1 MRSFIKALKRYFHTL
16 RYLKLIQFK
25 YRLLRLFPKKI
36 NFKVIKNLP
45 VSSFSD
51 PIWLRNKKETFDGK
65 FFYFLNKKIEYS
77 NEVWSKKFEDVLWS
91 YNCNYLDFINEQTN
105 FDKTQYIHAWI
116 ENTSIE
122 DGISF
127 DPYPTSLRIVNL
139 IKWCL
144 SNENYDEKILNS
156 IYFQTIVLS
165 QNIEWHLLANHII
178 SNLKALIFAG
188 YFFDNDQ
195 SKSWLIDGKKNL
207 LEQLDEQIL
216 DDGAHCELSPMYH
229 NIIVSD
235 LLDLVQINNLSKTKN
250 DQGFDIALNRK
261 INSMLNWSNNMTHPD
276 NEIAFF
282 NDSTFSICPR
292 FDELKEY
299 KNCITKEQFQEE
311 TKNISY
317 MSDSGYISLQTD
329 LGKMIIDVG
338 NIGIDYNPGH
348 AHADSLSFELS
359 INSKRF
365 FVNSG
370 TSTYSRSKLRNFQ
383 RSTKAHNTIE
393 VNHTNSSDV
402 WDIFRVGARAKN
414 INTKLINKDNKII
427 IKSSHNGYKNFIGG
441 NIHQRIWE
449 IEKNKLSIK
458 DKLLGENASGM
469 SRLYLH
475 PDVEIKSVNE
485 YQIKLM
491 HSDGN
496 PILIDIPDSKF
507 ILKDSNYY
515 SEFGLAISNK
525 CIEIELKN
533 NSCRLS
539 LTKL

>member
-1 MRSFIKALKRYFHTL
+1 M
-16 RYLKLIQFK
+16 
-25 YRLLRLFPKKI
+25 
-36 NFKVIKNLP
+36 
-45 VSSFSD
+45 
-51 PIWLRNKKETFDGK
+51 
-65 FFYFLNKKIEYS
+65 
-77 NEVWSKKFEDVLWS
+77 WS

-370 TSTYSRSKLRNFQ
+370 TSTYSRSKLINFQ
-383 RSTKAHNTIE
+383 RSTKSHNTIE
-393 VNHTNSSDV
+393 VNQTNSSDV

-441 NIHQRIWE
+441 SIHQRIWE

-515 SEFGLAISNK
+515 CEFGLAVSNK

>member
-1 MRSFIKALKRYFHTL
+1 MPIK
-16 RYLKLIQFK
+16 
-25 YRLLRLFPKKI
+25 
-36 NFKVIKNLP
+36 
-45 VSSFSD
+45 
-51 PIWLRNKKETFDGK
+51 
-65 FFYFLNKKIEYS
+65 
-77 NEVWSKKFEDVLWS
+77 
-91 YNCNYLDFINEQTN
+91 
-105 FDKTQYIHAWI
+105 
-116 ENTSIE
+116 
-122 DGISF
+122 
-127 DPYPTSLRIVNL
+127 
-139 IKWCL
+139 
-144 SNENYDEKILNS
+144 
-156 IYFQTIVLS
+156 
-165 QNIEWHLLANHII
+165 
-178 SNLKALIFAG
+178 
-188 YFFDNDQ
+188 
-195 SKSWLIDGKKNL
+195 
-207 LEQLDEQIL
+207 
-216 DDGAHCELSPMYH
+216 
-229 NIIVSD
+229 
-235 LLDLVQINNLSKTKN
+235 
-250 DQGFDIALNRK
+250 
-261 INSMLNWSNNMTHPD
+261 
-276 NEIAFF
+276 
-282 NDSTFSICPR
+282 
-292 FDELKEY
+292 
-299 KNCITKEQFQEE
+299 
-311 TKNISY
+311 
-317 MSDSGYISLQTD
+317 TD

-359 INSKRF
+359 INSRRF

-441 NIHQRIWE
+441 SIHQRIWE

-458 DKLLGENASGM
+458 DRLLGENASGM

-485 YQIKLM
+485 YQIQLM

-507 ILKDSNYY
+507 IIKDSNYY
-515 SEFGLAISNK
+515 CEFGLAISNK

>member
-1 MRSFIKALKRYFHTL
+1 MTIDISHYHLNTYF
-16 RYLKLIQFK
+16 
-25 YRLLRLFPKKI
+25 
-36 NFKVIKNLP
+36 
-45 VSSFSD
+45 
-51 PIWLRNKKETFDGK
+51 
-65 FFYFLNKKIEYS
+65 
-77 NEVWSKKFEDVLWS
+77 
-91 YNCNYLDFINEQTN
+91 
-105 FDKTQYIHAWI
+105 YI
-116 ENTSIE
+116 
-122 DGISF
+122 
-127 DPYPTSLRIVNL
+127 
-139 IKWCL
+139 
-144 SNENYDEKILNS
+144 
-156 IYFQTIVLS
+156 
-165 QNIEWHLLANHII
+165 
-178 SNLKALIFAG
+178 
-188 YFFDNDQ
+188 
-195 SKSWLIDGKKNL
+195 
-207 LEQLDEQIL
+207 
-216 DDGAHCELSPMYH
+216 
-229 NIIVSD
+229 
-235 LLDLVQINNLSKTKN
+235 VQINNLSKTKN
-250 DQGFDIALNRK
+250 DQGFAIALNRK
-261 INSMLNWSNNMTHPD
+261 INLMLNWSNNMTHPD

-292 FDELKEY
+292 FDELKNY
-299 KNCITKEQFQEE
+299 KNCITKEQFQDE

-317 MSDSGYISLQTD
+317 MSDSGYVSIKSD

-338 NIGIDYNPGH
+338 NIGVDYNPGH

-359 INSKRF
+359 INSRRF

-441 NIHQRIWE
+441 SIHQRIWE

-458 DKLLGENASGM
+458 DKLLGENASGI

-475 PDVEIKSVNE
+475 PDVEIKSVNKN
-485 YQIKLM
+485 QIKIM

-507 ILKDSNYY
+507 ILKDSYY
-515 SEFGLAISNK
+515 YCEFGLAISNK
-525 CIEIELKN
+525 CIEIEVKN

-539 LTKL
+539 VTKL

>member
-1 MRSFIKALKRYFHTL
+1 MRSFIKTIKRYFHTL
-16 RYLKLIQFK
+16 KYLKLIQFK

-65 FFYFLNKKIEYS
+65 FFYFLNKRIEYS

-359 INSKRF
+359 INSKDF
-365 FVNSG
+365 
-370 TSTYSRSKLRNFQ
+370 
-383 RSTKAHNTIE
+383 
-393 VNHTNSSDV
+393 
-402 WDIFRVGARAKN
+402 
-414 INTKLINKDNKII
+414 
-427 IKSSHNGYKNFIGG
+427 
-441 NIHQRIWE
+441 
-449 IEKNKLSIK
+449 LSI
-458 DKLLGENASGM
+458 LVRQPTVVQN
-469 SRLYLH
+469 
-475 PDVEIKSVNE
+475 
-485 YQIKLM
+485 
-491 HSDGN
+491 
-496 PILIDIPDSKF
+496 
-507 ILKDSNYY
+507 
-515 SEFGLAISNK
+515 
-525 CIEIELKN
+525 
-533 NSCRLS
+533 
-539 LTKL
+539 

>member
-1 MRSFIKALKRYFHTL
+1 MWSFIKTLKRYFHTI

-36 NFKVIKNLP
+36 NFRAIKNLP

-51 PIWLRNKKETFDGK
+51 PIWLKNKKQTFDGK
-65 FFYFLNKKIEYS
+65 FFYFLNKKIEFS

-116 ENTSIE
+116 ENTSLE
-122 DGISF
+122 DGISY

-144 SNENYDEKILNS
+144 SKENYDEKILNS
-156 IYFQTIVLS
+156 VYFQTIVLS

-178 SNLKALIFAG
+178 ANLKALIFAG

-195 SKSWLIDGKKNL
+195 SKSWLTDGKKNL

-229 NIIVSD
+229 NIILND

-250 DQGFDIALNRK
+250 DQGFEIALNRK
-261 INSMLNWSNNMTHPD
+261 INSMLNWSNKMKHPD
-276 NEIAFF
+276 NEISFF
-282 NDSTFSICPR
+282 NDSTFSICSR

-299 KNCITKEQFQEE
+299 KNCITKEQFQDE

-359 INSKRF
+359 INSSRF

-441 NIHQRIWE
+441 CIHQRIWE

-485 YQIKLM
+485 YQIQLM

-507 ILKDSNYY
+507 IIKDSNYY
-515 SEFGLAISNK
+515 CEFGLAISNK

>member
-1 MRSFIKALKRYFHTL
+1 MRSFIKTIKRYFHTL

-45 VSSFSD
+45 VSSFSE

-65 FFYFLNKKIEYS
+65 FFYFLNKRIEYS
-77 NEVWSKKFEDVLWS
+77 NKVWSKKFEDVLWS

-359 INSKRF
+359 LNSKRF

-393 VNHTNSSDV
+393 VNHTN
-402 WDIFRVGARAKN
+402 
-414 INTKLINKDNKII
+414 
-427 IKSSHNGYKNFIGG
+427 
-441 NIHQRIWE
+441 
-449 IEKNKLSIK
+449 
-458 DKLLGENASGM
+458 
-469 SRLYLH
+469 
-475 PDVEIKSVNE
+475 
-485 YQIKLM
+485 
-491 HSDGN
+491 
-496 PILIDIPDSKF
+496 
-507 ILKDSNYY
+507 
-515 SEFGLAISNK
+515 
-525 CIEIELKN
+525 
-533 NSCRLS
+533 
-539 LTKL
+539 

>member
-1 MRSFIKALKRYFHTL
+1 MRSFIKTLKRYFHTL

-65 FFYFLNKKIEYS
+65 FFYFLNKRIEYS

-105 FDKTQYIHAWI
+105 FDKIQYIHAWI

-122 DGISF
+122 DGVSY

-261 INSMLNWSNNMTHPD
+261 INSMLNWSNNMIHPD

-441 NIHQRIWE
+441 SIHQRIWE